1 MNDYRPAAP
10 AERKYVLIPPDAAHP
25 GMGQT
30 APETSV
36 PAGQPVQPPAG
47 APYPAPQYVPV
58 QPNPASAPQYVP
70 VPPSPAPQYAP
81 AQPYPPVRARKQ
93 VPPAIRGLRR
103 AANTAGFAAAASP
116 LLQIV
121 CSYLV
126 TYAVAFLG
134 AISGFG
140 RYFSQN
146 DWLLLVTAI
155 VYPVSFILPVLLLR
169 MTSRQPMRELLSLR
183 RPGAL
188 YMTAVPMTV
197 LGTVMLGVFLSDLI
211 ARLTSLFGVVSSS
224 DLVQPAS
231 NGFFDLVFYFFLMA
245 VMPAILEEF
254 LFRGAMLSALR
265 PYGDGFAILTT
276 AAFFSIIH
284 CNLGQAPSAFLT
296 GLVLGYAAVVSGS
309 IWPSVLAHFI
319 NNALALA
326 LGMLCDALPS
336 ASANL
341 ANLIIDAAYL
351 LVGAAGCVLLFRKSR
366 PQLRLRGGAG
376 RFPAGKLLGTTLS
389 RPGVIVFLAV
399 CMLMTAMSFHAS

>member
-25 GMGQT
+25 GMGLT

-47 APYPAPQYVPV
+47 APYPTPQYAPAP
-58 QPNPASAPQYVP
+58 PNPASAPQYASAQ
-70 VPPSPAPQYAP
+70 PSPSY
-81 AQPYPPVRARKQ
+81 PYPAAPVRRQA
-93 VPPAIRGLRR
+93 PPALRGLRR

-116 LLQIV
+116 LLQIA

-126 TYAVAFLG
+126 TYAVVFLG
-134 AISGFG
+134 AFSGFG

-169 MTSRQPMRELLSLR
+169 MTSRQPMRELLFLR

-197 LGTVMLGVFLSDLI
+197 LGTAMLGVFLSDLI

-254 LFRGAMLSALR
+254 LFRGALLSVLR

-351 LVGAAGCVLLFRKSR
+351 LAGVVGCVLLFRKSR

-376 RFPAGKLLGTTLS
+376 RFSAGKLLGTTIS
-389 RPGVIVFLAV
+389 RPGVIVFLVV
-399 CMLMTAMSFHAS
+399 CLLMTAMSFHAS